1 MFLIPKINFSWIL
14 LVRFK
19 CHRGYDMDSA
29 KKTSFREAE
38 AIFRAGVA
46 AVDPE
51 ELVKKVLNISGGD
64 LVVGDIRYS
73 LSHLRNIYLMGAG
86 KASGRMARG
95 VASVLGARIT
105 DGMIILP
112 HGTPPDHRGGEFRF
126 GAHPIPDRIGIQA
139 TVEIMTIARNAAQDD
154 LVIVLLSGGGS
165 ALLSAPAE
173 GILLEDLQIISEVL
187 LKCGA
192 SISELNTVRKH
203 LSRIKG
209 GGLARILKPAL
220 VITLIIS
227 DVVGDDPAVIA
238 SSPTAPDP
246 TSFRD
251 CLEIIDRYEIREKVP
266 SRIMARLKRGRG
278 GMIPDTPDGAS
289 PVFEKV
295 RNIIIGNNRLALR
308 GAAEE
313 ARRLGYQT
321 IIISDRITGDTHRA
335 AELHCAL
342 AAAVKMS
349 NRSHSHPLCIL
360 SGGETTVAV
369 KGPGLGGR
377 NTEFVLACARKIAGW
392 RGLTILSGG
401 TDGIDGSSP
410 AAGAICDGATI
421 SRGKEIG
428 LNAGDF
434 LNRNDSYTYFQALDD
449 LLITGPTGT
458 NVMDIRI
465 LLVE

>member
-1 MFLIPKINFSWIL
+1 MTLKKL
-14 LVRFK
+14 FK
-19 CHRGYDMDSA
+19 
-29 KKTSFREAE
+29 EAE
-38 AIFRAGVA
+38 DIFRAGVE
-46 AVDPE
+46 AVDPRK
-51 ELVKKVLNISGGD
+51 LVRDSLDLSGAILTVGGDRYDLNIFE
-64 LVVGDIRYS
+64 R
-73 LSHLRNIYLMGAG
+73 IYLLGAG
-86 KASGRMARG
+86 KACDKMATG
-95 VASVLGARIT
+95 VEELLGDRLAGGVIINPYGTAISTPRVPRRIA
-105 DGMIILP
+105 
-112 HGTPPDHRGGEFRF
+112 
-126 GAHPIPDRIGIQA
+126 AHPIPDDKGVRAAEELISIAA
-139 TVEIMTIARNAAQDD
+139 TSGPGD

-192 SISELNTVRKH
+192 SINELNTVRKH